1 MSTTLE
7 YLPIW
12 RVRDLSFAAKMT
24 WLAFHAGIPVP
35 DTAWRD
41 YLSKMGQ
48 PYVPKEA
55 CLAELEVSG
64 WLA

>member
-35 DTAWRD
+35 DTACATTYPRW
-41 YLSKMGQ
+41 
-48 PYVPKEA
+48 
-55 CLAELEVSG
+55 VSRTYPRKP
-64 WLA
+64 A